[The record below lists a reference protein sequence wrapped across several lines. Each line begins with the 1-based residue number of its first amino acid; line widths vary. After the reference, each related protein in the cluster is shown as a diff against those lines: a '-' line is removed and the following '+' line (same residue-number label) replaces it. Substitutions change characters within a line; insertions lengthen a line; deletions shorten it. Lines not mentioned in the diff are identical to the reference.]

1 MPVVYLDEKTISA
14 MKISDSRLHSRT
26 FLALKK
32 DILDNGMHNPLEVS
46 DSARFICITGNQRIH
61 ILRELGI
68 SKVPAVI
75 QGLSEA
81 HNQRFQARMNSS
93 TPPFPKDARR
103 ISGKERARK
112 KIKKKK

>member
-46 DSARFICITGNQRIH
+46 DSARFICITGNQSIH

-75 QGLSEA
+75 QGSCGPKAALLSSG
-81 HNQRFQARMNSS
+81 QYRS